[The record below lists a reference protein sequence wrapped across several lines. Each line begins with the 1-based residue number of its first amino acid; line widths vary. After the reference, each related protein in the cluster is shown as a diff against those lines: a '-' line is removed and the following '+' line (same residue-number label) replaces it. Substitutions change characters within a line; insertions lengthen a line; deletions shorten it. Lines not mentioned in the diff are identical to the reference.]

1 MASQGANAKGG
12 VPDEALV
19 QKLQEMTM
27 RCADLEMKL
36 SQGGAGATSG
46 ADEAEINRLLD
57 IMADLEQEKA
67 KMQKHIQELTE

>member
-1 MASQGANAKGG
+1 MLAAQSANANGG
-12 VPDEALV
+12 APDEALI

-36 SQGGAGATSG
+36 SQGGGGGG
-46 ADEAEINRLLD
+46 ADEAEVNRLLD

-67 KMQKHIQELTE
+67 KMQKQIQELTE